1 MRRPVL
7 RAAMRPTLRPAE
19 VSRRTVDAIP
29 GVGRGKRGMNV
40 TNCERSKPSNDNDRH
55 YRGCKKRMEERAE
68 DVMNDEGSGK
78 KIWADENSGI

>member
-1 MRRPVL
+1 
-7 RAAMRPTLRPAE
+7 
-19 VSRRTVDAIP
+19 
-29 GVGRGKRGMNV
+29 MNV